1 MPMRQ
6 AINEVREFIYVAAFA
21 RLTRA
26 AWATGAD
33 TPGGRAN

>member
-1 MPMRQ
+1 MRQ
-6 AINEVREFIYVAAFA
+6 AISEMREFIYTATFA

-33 TPGGRAN
+33 TPEGRAN